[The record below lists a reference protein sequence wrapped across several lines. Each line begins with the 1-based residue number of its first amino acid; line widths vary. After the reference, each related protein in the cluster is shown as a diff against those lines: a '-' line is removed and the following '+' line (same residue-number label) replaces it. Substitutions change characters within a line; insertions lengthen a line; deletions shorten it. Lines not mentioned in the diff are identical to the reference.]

1 MNKDLPAITG
11 PELIRL
17 LQENGWQTGRKATH
31 GRALKK
37 WSETENRTLVTFIP
51 EKPRSLPRGTLSAIL
66 RETRLGRDGLLKL
79 LEESK

>member
-31 GRALKK
+31 GRALK
-37 WSETENRTLVTFIP
+37 N
-51 EKPRSLPRGTLSAIL
+51 G
-66 RETRLGRDGLLKL
+66 LKL
-79 LEESK
+79 KIEHL